1 MVSGGEFGQLFAK
14 KNNLNWKKFFWK
26 GFLYVFL
33 PCFFL
38 FWFFVGYGHYRPAI
52 KEYFYNKRGEA
63 IFAQIEAQKKA
74 NEALEKADT
83 FGGKTPEETID
94 LFISALKLGDIQLA
108 SKYYDVR
115 VQKDALASLKKE
127 MSLNGNYNNSL
138 NYFDDVRKKGTKV
151 FYKDYNF
158 AGRDGCALDYKYVVK
173 EDKRVKIKGT
183 FEETFVR
190 AGSLDKKSIN
200 LVINV
205 QKNIW
210 KISDPI

>member
-1 MVSGGEFGQLFAK
+1 LVSGGEFGQLFAK
-14 KNNLNWKKFFWK
+14 KNNLNWKNFFWK

-33 PCFFL
+33 PCFVL
-38 FWFFVGYGHYRPAI
+38 FWFFVAYGHYRPAI

-74 NEALEKADT
+74 NEALERADT

-94 LFISALKLGDIQLA
+94 LFISALKVGDIELA

-127 MSLNGNYNNSL
+127 MSLSGNYNNSL

-151 FYKDYNF
+151 CGKEVLS
-158 AGRDGCALDYKYVVK
+158 CTLKYEYRTAK
-173 EDKRVKIKGT
+173 ENISTIVETGQKIIIPS
-183 FEETFVR
+183 
-190 AGSLDKKSIN
+190 GSIRTKAIAFKLNQYSI
-200 LVINV
+200 V
-205 QKNIW
+205 W